1 MFYDVPRISY
11 RWLQLTVEN
20 TKPYRGSTNAYP
32 LGDRKYSNRHFR
44 ANDDGTFDICYTD
57 RQSMDEHLKG
67 VQTWPSGYTAEQIA
81 SHIKWR
87 DARRLATVHP
97 DNTIEIHNLNGQGDN
112 GLLTELT
119 PYTFQQVGSM
129 GGVVA
134 HYHQFTRMHPV
145 FKGIRLSLD
154 NECVCT
160 TPYTTVQRKLNRK
173 KATEAM
179 KPYEEFHAVYPV
191 MMRVMDERALLEV
204 HDDVV
209 EDAGGSSYVV
219 GFKHVLKHLENKHY
233 VDAAMAFAL
242 LQNVNGIR
250 WCADKGRVSRSIG
263 SGWRRDNETY
273 EEKFMRG
280 LQQEVNKNFRKGVL
294 CDRKDVFNETEIPM
308 GTKLPKTTWG
318 LVVSR
323 NGEAVIRL

>member
-1 MFYDVPRISY
+1 MFYDVPRINY

-44 ANDDGTFDICYTD
+44 ARDDGTFDICYTD
-57 RQSMDEHLKG
+57 RQSMDEHEKG
-67 VQTWPSGYTAEQIA
+67 AVVYPNSYTPEQIEN
-81 SHIKWR
+81 HIKWR

-97 DNTIEIHNLNGQGDN
+97 DNTIEIHHLSGQGDN
-112 GLLTELT
+112 GLLSELT
-119 PYTFQQVGSM
+119 PYVFQQVGAM

-134 HYHQFTRMHPV
+134 HYHQYTKMHPV

-154 NECVCT
+154 NDCVCA

-179 KPYEEFHAVYPV
+179 KPYDDFFAVYPV

-209 EDAGGSSYVV
+209 ADAGGSSYLM
-219 GFKHVLKHLENKHY
+219 GFKHVVKHLENKHY

-242 LQNVNGIR
+242 YRNVNGIR
-250 WCADKGRVSRSIG
+250 WCADKGRLNRNIS
-263 SGWRRDNETY
+263 SGWLRQGETQ
-273 EEKFMRG
+273 EEKFMRT
-280 LQQEVNKNFRKGVL
+280 LTQEIGKHFRKEIL
-294 CDRKDVFNETEIPM
+294 SDRKDVFNESEIAM

-318 LVVSR
+318 LVVSQD
-323 NGEAVIRL
+323 GKAVVRL